1 MRREERLNAEQKEYL
16 ERLGAAD
23 VALNDARRGIRHQA
37 PEEAGLRESE
47 LGPAKGEGIG
57 GLRTASAAGQA
68 NGPASPKVR
77 ESRTVRSMAVTTVRK
92 VASVIAAMHRP
103 KFPL

>member
-1 MRREERLNAEQKEYL
+1 MAALFMRREERLNAEQKEYL

-57 GLRTASAAGQA
+57 SLVPSGG
-68 NGPASPKVR
+68 
-77 ESRTVRSMAVTTVRK
+77 ERK
-92 VASVIAAMHRP
+92 KGCSDRRP
-103 KFPL
+103 IV

>member
-1 MRREERLNAEQKEYL
+1 METTHAQHGPWSR
-16 ERLGAAD
+16 G
-23 VALNDARRGIRHQA
+23 GIRHQAQA
-37 PEEAGLRESE
+37 PEEAGLREGE

-77 ESRTVRSMAVTTVRK
+77 TSPDFMSRSDEDLEGEV
-92 VASVIAAMHRP
+92 
-103 KFPL
+103 